1 MRTSVVAQ
9 CDPAREA
16 RILEVNGPPAVA
28 VDDHSGCLFNKEA
41 AAGVDYQREVKGRHA
56 AGANEGV
63 VCLASHRL
71 LAGVSPVVVSA
82 RAPRRRR
89 PVLLGDRGC

>member
-1 MRTSVVAQ
+1 MMGNGDKYILDYRHEEQERLQRQAQ
-9 CDPAREA
+9 QLAHESRW
-16 RILEVNGPPAVA
+16 LF
-28 VDDHSGCLFNKEA
+28 DHI
-41 AAGVDYQREVKGRHA
+41 
-56 AGANEGV
+56 GV

-82 RAPRRRR
+82 RAPRRRL